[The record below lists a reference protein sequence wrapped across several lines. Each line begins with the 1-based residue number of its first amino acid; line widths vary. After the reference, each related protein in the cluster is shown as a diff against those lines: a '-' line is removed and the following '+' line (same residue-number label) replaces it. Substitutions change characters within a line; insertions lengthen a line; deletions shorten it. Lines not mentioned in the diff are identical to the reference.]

1 MENNRL
7 FTLVITLISISIGPA
22 RPMPSNKN
30 LWQDGTYPKWLM
42 EKLCVCFGYCSE
54 SLGNQTKGG
63 GRGCRWIT
71 SWAREDLGWAT
82 KSQQHNGCEEF
93 DEAENRHDFEGLVRK
108 CCSRSLADK
117 SQQGTL
123 GIYIFL
129 MPARFWPLDFPGVAV
144 IHTSWVYDQLPLI
157 IPRVA
162 VPGAA
167 EILLLFLVLNES
179 LASKQKLFF
188 FPLFFWRGWMIGV

>member
-1 MENNRL
+1 MAGRYLPKVVNGEALCL
-7 FTLVITLISISIGPA
+7 FWLLLWIIGEPD
-22 RPMPSNKN
+22 K
-30 LWQDGTYPKWLM
+30 
-42 EKLCVCFGYCSE
+42 
-54 SLGNQTKGG
+54 

-179 LASKQKLFF
+179 LASKQKLFIFIYF
-188 FPLFFWRGWMIGV
+188 FLRGWMIGV